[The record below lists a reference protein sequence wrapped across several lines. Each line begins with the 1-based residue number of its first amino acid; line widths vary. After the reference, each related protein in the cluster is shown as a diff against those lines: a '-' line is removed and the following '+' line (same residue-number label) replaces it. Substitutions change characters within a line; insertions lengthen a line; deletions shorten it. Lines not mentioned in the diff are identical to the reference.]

1 MALLLTITSVG
12 GEEGKTP
19 IIDVFDC
26 WSVDLTWKS
35 ATEKEK
41 RTVSYLIIVNI
52 FIEGVY
58 FKKNISC
65 LTSNRRLKK
74 SDFIRY
80 PYMLDVR

>member
-12 GEEGKTP
+12 GEEGKIP

-52 FIEGVY
+52 FIGVY
-58 FKKNISC
+58 FKKSISC
-65 LTSNRRLKK
+65 LTSSRMLKK
-74 SDFIRY
+74 SDFIGY
-80 PYMLDVR
+80 PYMLDIK